1 MIDWL
6 RREKETPS
14 VRIGERE
21 LPLAIR
27 RHPRAT
33 RLTMRLA
40 PDGSEIRIT
49 LPRWGRTA
57 DALIFAS
64 KRIDWLEQQLSRVPR
79 AEPPCPGGS
88 VSYRGERLTV
98 DWNPGLPRKPSLTD
112 GRLRL
117 GGPSETVA
125 ARVRRWLEGE
135 ALHLLGADL
144 AHYCA
149 RAGQPVPALRLSRA
163 GRRWGSCS
171 GARDGAHC
179 IRINWRLIQAPDP
192 VRRSVVAH
200 EVAHLVHFDHSP
212 AFRALL
218 AELFEGKVT
227 EADDWLRREGRTLY
241 AAFG

>member
-6 RREKETPS
+6 RRERSSPS

-40 PDGSEIRIT
+40 PDGSEVRIT

-57 DALIFAS
+57 DALVFAS
-64 KRIDWLEQQLSRVPR
+64 KRIDWLEQQLACVPR
-79 AEPPCPGGS
+79 AEPLLPGGT
-88 VSYRGERLTV
+88 VAYRGERLAI
-98 DWNPGLPRKPSLTD
+98 DWDPALPRKPKLVD
-112 GRLRL
+112 GCLRL
-117 GGPSETVA
+117 GGPGETLP
-125 ARVRRWLEGE
+125 ARIRRWLEAE
-135 ALHLLGADL
+135 ALRLLSDDL
-144 AHYCA
+144 VEYCG
-149 RAGQPVPALRLSRA
+149 RAGRPVPQLRLSRA

-171 GARDGAHC
+171 GAGC
-179 IRINWRLIQAPDP
+179 IRINWRLVQAPDT

-212 AFRALL
+212 AFRTLL
-218 AELFEGKVT
+218 AELFEGDIAQ
-227 EADDWLRREGRTLY
+227 ADEWLRREGRTLY